1 MVNREVNGKALIMQ
15 LFREHEIP
23 VPLKTQGWII
33 NALHSIRYSPES
45 GQWDYRYVKSSRDRT
60 KMFELLP
67 KLSAAIQTKQQ
78 FEERGEASPEA
89 PAAADENEQ
98 DMEL

>member
-1 MVNREVNGKALIMQ
+1 MPENEEPRPVDSLIPTNRG
-15 LFREHEIP
+15 
-23 VPLKTQGWII
+23 
-33 NALHSIRYSPES
+33 SIFRYSPES
-45 GQWDYRYVKSSRDRT
+45 GQWHYHYYKNNRDST

-78 FEERGEASPEA
+78 FEEQGAASPEV
-89 PAAADENEQ
+89 PAAADEDEQ

>member
-1 MVNREVNGKALIMQ
+1 M
-15 LFREHEIP
+15 
-23 VPLKTQGWII
+23 
-33 NALHSIRYSPES
+33 HSIRYSPES
-45 GQWDYRYVKSSRDRT
+45 GQWDYRYYRKSRDST

-78 FEERGEASPEA
+78 FEEQGEASPEA
-89 PAAADENEQ
+89 PAAADEDEQ

>member
-45 GQWDYRYVKSSRDRT
+45 GQWDYRYVKSS
-60 KMFELLP
+60 
-67 KLSAAIQTKQQ
+67 LSAAIQTKQQ

>member
-1 MVNREVNGKALIMQ
+1 M
-15 LFREHEIP
+15 
-23 VPLKTQGWII
+23 
-33 NALHSIRYSPES
+33 LHSIRYSPES
-45 GQWDYRYVKSSRDRT
+45 GQWDYRYYKGSRDST

-89 PAAADENEQ
+89 PAAVDEMSRTWNCKPVFGKECV
-98 DMEL
+98 

>member
-1 MVNREVNGKALIMQ
+1 MNWEVNGKSLIMQ
-15 LFREHEIP
+15 LFREHGIS

-33 NALHSIRYSPES
+33 NALHDIRYSPES
-45 GQWDYRYVKSSRDRT
+45 GQWHYHYYKNNCDST

-78 FEERGEASPEA
+78 FEEQGEADLDTTA
-89 PAAADENEQ
+89 PFDENEQ